1 MNYEDTPLRVLHITE
16 MLSAAGIESFIMNM
30 YRNIDRS
37 KVQFDF
43 LVLRDQKEFY
53 DDEIRSLGG
62 HKYYVHSSKKN
73 TLLRIW
79 DESKQIEKFLKKHK
93 YNIVHIHY
101 TTPLRAPYLLAAKN
115 AGVPV
120 RIYHAHS
127 AAVSGKSKIKLLIY
141 NYYRNK
147 INKWGTDWFACSQA
161 AADWIF
167 SDKLIKNG
175 NVEVVYNGID
185 TTRFQYSEDQRN
197 KIRNKL
203 KLGKS
208 FTVIHT
214 GRFIEQKNQMFIL
227 DIFANLLVKCPDA
240 KLLLLGT
247 GKLLE
252 KTKEY
257 AKTLGILENVQF
269 LGVKSNV
276 EEYLCAADC
285 YVMPSL
291 YEGLPV
297 AAVEAECTG
306 LQCYLSTNITKEVA
320 LTDETYFLE
329 LSQSA
334 EVWANKIIC
343 NRKVD
348 RHDKSQMVAKNGY
361 DVKDAA
367 MRLQNK
373 YIKMARRG

>member
-1 MNYEDTPLRVLHITE
+1 MDYEDAPLRVLHITE

-73 TLLRIW
+73 TLLRIL

-101 TTPLRAPYLLAAKN
+101 TTPLRAPYLLAAKK

-197 KIRNKL
+197 KIRNEL

-247 GKLLE
+247 GDLLD
-252 KTKEY
+252 KTKKH
-257 AKTLGILENVQF
+257 AIKLGILENVCF

-306 LQCYLSTNITKEVA
+306 LPCVLSENITREVN
-320 LTDETYFLE
+320 LRNQVSFISLE
-329 LSQSA
+329 APISEWCNKILEYKDMTRMDGSRDVITHGYYIQYG
-334 EVWANKIIC
+334 ANKLQKFYED
-343 NRKVD
+343 KV
-348 RHDKSQMVAKNGY
+348 K
-361 DVKDAA
+361 
-367 MRLQNK
+367 
-373 YIKMARRG
+373 